1 MTNTSVVTEACG
13 EIDVALGP
21 RSMMTLNT
29 TRIARRTT
37 KARGCSGETMVAR
50 EETTRMVYGGAQF
63 VKAPV
68 MIGEI
73 VANLSW
79 IAEVRACEMLD
90 EFYSQICCENKEI
103 LFL

>member
-1 MTNTSVVTEACG
+1 
-13 EIDVALGP
+13 
-21 RSMMTLNT
+21 
-29 TRIARRTT
+29 
-37 KARGCSGETMVAR
+37 
-50 EETTRMVYGGAQF
+50 MVYGGAQF

-103 LFL
+103 IFL